1 MVGLFP
7 SNAPGLASGVA
18 VFEILIA
25 VGLVVG
31 FFLVRAGHVRAHR
44 LLQMS
49 MVLVNV
55 PVVLATM
62 VPPFLSNV
70 LPGLPAEVLEPYYL
84 LPTLAVVLGGAAEAL
99 GVYIV
104 LVAGT
109 NLVPAR
115 WRFRRY
121 KLWMRTELV
130 LWWSVVVLGLAIYV
144 VWYAGP
150 PAATWAL
157 TP

>member
-1 MVGLFP
+1 MVGPFP
-7 SNAPGLASGVA
+7 PNAPGLASGVA

-44 LLQMS
+44 IVQMS

-70 LPGLPAEVLEPYYL
+70 LPGLPAEIAEPYYL
-84 LPTLAVVLGGAAEAL
+84 LPTLAVALGGLAEAL
-99 GVYIV
+99 GIYIV

-121 KLWMRTELV
+121 KLWMRTELL
-130 LWWSVVVLGLAIYV
+130 LWWSVVLLGLSIYV
-144 VWYAGP
+144 VWYAL
-150 PAATWAL
+150 PADAYGMFQ
-157 TP
+157 P